1 MTDPYFKNA
10 GSSRGLFY
18 NIFCNGGAAG
28 VDGRIYSIGLH
39 DKGGNN
45 GGRKVI
51 LDTKHHDF
59 TCLYWRRFLSMIRP
73 LSVGRRSDQRH
84 V

>member
-1 MTDPYFKNA
+1 MAMTDPYFKNA

-18 NIFCNGGAAG
+18 NLFCNGGAAG

-45 GGRKVI
+45 GGRKVTP
-51 LDTKHHDF
+51 LNKHQCF
-59 TCLYWRRFLSMIRP
+59 
-73 LSVGRRSDQRH
+73 
-84 V
+84 

>member
-1 MTDPYFKNA
+1 MTDPYFENA

-28 VDGRIYSIGLH
+28 VDGRIYSLGLH

-45 GGRKVI
+45 GGRKV
-51 LDTKHHDF
+51 H
-59 TCLYWRRFLSMIRP
+59 TCTQNTRASEC
-73 LSVGRRSDQRH
+73 
-84 V
+84 